1 MCGYIGQL
9 SFDKLDDELLLHA
22 NENILCRG
30 PDETIHQSGKSDI
43 DFESSQQINY
53 SLIFNRLS
61 VIDLSQKASQPMYSE
76 EFKSLILFNGEI
88 YNHKIL
94 RQEMESE
101 GVKFYSNHS
110 DTEVVLNGLAVYG
123 KDFINKLIG
132 QFSITFID
140 FRKNKMFLIR
150 DRLGQKPLF
159 YYVNK
164 STIAFGSNL
173 GSLKKIKGEASVNK
187 KNLESYL
194 NYGVIPSPNT
204 IYSDIYKLKPGQI
217 IEVEFHKNEIALTK
231 TIYWDPKSFVG
242 NKKFS
247 EKKMMNLLENSI
259 KIRMN
264 ADVNIANFLSG
275 GIDSTTIIKI
285 ANKFKKIN
293 TFSMSM
299 KKSNFNEIFYFEKV
313 AYKYGTNHKT
323 ISLDTDTLSRKE
335 IDQSILLF
343 DEPYA
348 DPSTIPSFLLSK
360 EVSKKYKVAISG
372 DGGDEVFGGY
382 KRTSL
387 SLKEKSFFKNLFS
400 KFYFIYPSFLGTGNK
415 FLRHSRDTKEIYS
428 SFLEDKK
435 FMKLMKINYLSS
447 FQEEYLNNTEDEL
460 KNLLLCDLK
469 FYLPEMMLL
478 KIDRTSMANSLEVR
492 SPFVDHRLVEY
503 MLSCKLNN
511 NILENPKQQLK
522 TFLNQDFSLDFTDRS
537 KMGFVFDLEKWI
549 YNNSDIVTETINS
562 SEVLKNFN
570 LNKVRM
576 LFKYKSRINALRIWK
591 LYFLAVYM
599 NNK

>member
-1 MCGYIGQL
+1 
-9 SFDKLDDELLLHA
+9 
-22 NENILCRG
+22 
-30 PDETIHQSGKSDI
+30 
-43 DFESSQQINY
+43 
-53 SLIFNRLS
+53 
-61 VIDLSQKASQPMYSE
+61 
-76 EFKSLILFNGEI
+76 
-88 YNHKIL
+88 
-94 RQEMESE
+94 
-101 GVKFYSNHS
+101 
-110 DTEVVLNGLAVYG
+110 
-123 KDFINKLIG
+123 
-132 QFSITFID
+132 
-140 FRKNKMFLIR
+140 
-150 DRLGQKPLF
+150 
-159 YYVNK
+159 
-164 STIAFGSNL
+164 
-173 GSLKKIKGEASVNK
+173 
-187 KNLESYL
+187 
-194 NYGVIPSPNT
+194 
-204 IYSDIYKLKPGQI
+204 
-217 IEVEFHKNEIALTK
+217 
-231 TIYWDPKSFVG
+231 
-242 NKKFS
+242 
-247 EKKMMNLLENSI
+247 
-259 KIRMN
+259 
-264 ADVNIANFLSG
+264 
-275 GIDSTTIIKI
+275 
-285 ANKFKKIN
+285 
-293 TFSMSM
+293 
-299 KKSNFNEIFYFEKV
+299 
-313 AYKYGTNHKT
+313 
-323 ISLDTDTLSRKE
+323 RKE

-387 SLKEKSFFKNLFS
+387 SLKEKSFLKNLFS

-415 FLRHSRDTKEIYS
+415 FLRHSKDTKKIYS

-435 FMKLMKINYLSS
+435 FMKLLKINYLSS
-447 FQEEYLNNTEDEL
+447 FQEEYLNNTEDDL

-492 SPFVDHRLVEY
+492 SPFVDHRLAEY

-522 TFLNQDFSLDFTDRS
+522 TFLNEDFSLDFTDRS

-562 SEVLKNFN
+562 SEALKNYN
-570 LNKVRM
+570 LNKVRL